1 MTLPKQIPLV
11 ARVIASITLLELAL
25 LASKLI

>member
-1 MTLPKQIPLV
+1 MTLPKQIPLI
-11 ARVIASITLLELAL
+11 ARVIASIILLELAL